1 MNNNISLKIV
11 VAETSVIVRSGLAAV
26 LKRIP
31 NLNAHPIEVSS
42 PEALQNYIHLHT
54 PDIVIVNPTFGGWFH
69 NGNSIKYI
77 ALVCSVIDNNALK
90 EYDESIAIC
99 DDIEVITAKINRLL
113 HTEEE
118 DEKDSEQETLSQR
131 EKEIITCVVK
141 GMTNKAIADKLYLSI
156 HTVITHRRNIARKLQ
171 IHSPA
176 GLTIYAIVNKLVE
189 LSDIK
194 DTL

>member
-42 PEALQNYIHLHT
+42 PEALQNFIHLHT
-54 PDIVIVNPTFGGWFH
+54 PDIVIVNPTFGGWFDLPSFKTNH

-90 EYDESIAIC
+90 EYD
-99 DDIEVITAKINRLL
+99 
-113 HTEEE
+113 
-118 DEKDSEQETLSQR
+118 LS
-131 EKEIITCVVK
+131 
-141 GMTNKAIADKLYLSI
+141 LI
-156 HTVITHRRNIARKLQ
+156 HI
-171 IHSPA
+171 
-176 GLTIYAIVNKLVE
+176 
-189 LSDIK
+189 
-194 DTL
+194 

>member
-54 PDIVIVNPTFGGWFH
+54 PDIVIVNPTFGGWFDLPSFKTDH
-69 NGNSIKYI
+69 TRNSIKYI

-99 DDIEVITAKINRLL
+99 DDIEVITAKSTAFSIPKKKMKKTANR
-113 HTEEE
+113 
-118 DEKDSEQETLSQR
+118 KRSANA
-131 EKEIITCVVK
+131 K
-141 GMTNKAIADKLYLSI
+141 
-156 HTVITHRRNIARKLQ
+156 RKSSLA
-171 IHSPA
+171 S
-176 GLTIYAIVNKLVE
+176 
-189 LSDIK
+189 
-194 DTL
+194 

>member
-42 PEALQNYIHLHT
+42 PEALQNFIHLHT
-54 PDIVIVNPTFGGWFH
+54 PDIVIVNPTFGGWFDLPSFKTNH

-99 DDIEVITAKINRLL
+99 DDIEMITTKSTVFSIPKKKMRRTANR
-113 HTEEE
+113 
-118 DEKDSEQETLSQR
+118 KRSAN
-131 EKEIITCVVK
+131 VK
-141 GMTNKAIADKLYLSI
+141 
-156 HTVITHRRNIARKLQ
+156 RKSL
-171 IHSPA
+171 PA
-176 GLTIYAIVNKLVE
+176 
-189 LSDIK
+189 S
-194 DTL
+194 

>member
-42 PEALQNYIHLHT
+42 PEALQNFIHLHT
-54 PDIVIVNPTFGGWFH
+54 PDIVIVIVNPTFGGWFDLPSFKTNH

-99 DDIEVITAKINRLL
+99 DDIEMITTKSTVFSIPKKKMRRTANR
-113 HTEEE
+113 
-118 DEKDSEQETLSQR
+118 KRSAN
-131 EKEIITCVVK
+131 VK
-141 GMTNKAIADKLYLSI
+141 
-156 HTVITHRRNIARKLQ
+156 RKSL
-171 IHSPA
+171 PA
-176 GLTIYAIVNKLVE
+176 
-189 LSDIK
+189 S
-194 DTL
+194 

>member
-11 VAETSVIVRSGLAAV
+11 VAETSVIIRSGLAAV

-42 PEALQNYIHLHT
+42 PEALQNFIHLHT
-54 PDIVIVNPTFGGWFH
+54 PDIVIVNPTFGGWFDLPSFKTNH

-99 DDIEVITAKINRLL
+99 DDIEMIT
-113 HTEEE
+113 
-118 DEKDSEQETLSQR
+118 
-131 EKEIITCVVK
+131 
-141 GMTNKAIADKLYLSI
+141 
-156 HTVITHRRNIARKLQ
+156 RRNESCWFQGFHLRSFRAIIREVLRQAL
-171 IHSPA
+171 ISPRLEA
-176 GLTIYAIVNKLVE
+176 PTSKGRE
-189 LSDIK
+189 F
-194 DTL
+194 

>member
-31 NLNAHPIEVSS
+31 NPNAHPIEVSS
-42 PEALQNYIHLHT
+42 PEALQNFIHLHT
-54 PDIVIVNPTFGGWFH
+54 PDIVIVNPTFGGWFDLPSFKTNH

-99 DDIEVITAKINRLL
+99 DDIEMITTKSTVFSIPKKKMRRTANR
-113 HTEEE
+113 
-118 DEKDSEQETLSQR
+118 KRSAN
-131 EKEIITCVVK
+131 VK
-141 GMTNKAIADKLYLSI
+141 
-156 HTVITHRRNIARKLQ
+156 RKSL
-171 IHSPA
+171 PA
-176 GLTIYAIVNKLVE
+176 
-189 LSDIK
+189 S
-194 DTL
+194 